1 MRRRRLAAALI
12 SMAEWHLYILRT
24 RMDTLYTGIA
34 TDVERRM
41 DEHAGGR
48 TGAKSLRARGPLQ
61 LVYQVAL
68 GSRALA
74 SQAEYQVK
82 QLTRTEKQSLIK
94 QQPGAEQLLQKLKL
108 ANQTEE
114 NA

>member
-1 MRRRRLAAALI
+1 
-12 SMAEWHLYILRT
+12 MAQWHLYILRT

-34 TDVERRM
+34 TDVERRI

-61 LVYQVAL
+61 LVYQAAL

-74 SQAEYQVK
+74 SRAEYQLK
-82 QLTRTEKQSLIK
+82 QLSRRDKQAIIED
-94 QQPGAEQLLQKLKL
+94 QPTAGHLLEILGL
-108 ANQTEE
+108 NEQTEE
-114 NA
+114 TA